1 MSLKT
6 FKALAYRELY
16 LSKKKLKPIL
26 IIFVVMSV
34 LSVLAIL
41 SFDYGNIGKLI
52 DDALSFNSD
61 KIDPGLQAE
70 TAEQIER
77 IKELIVLFTKIYP
90 ILLSCFAV
98 ASFLETCE
106 VDEKGKWRYFYQSTP
121 VTPLAKSATTFGIV
135 ILMNALSF
143 VVAFLFCLIIG
154 ALSGIGVSY
163 IDIALIL
170 TGIAVGDLFGTLLQ
184 IGIKL
189 FHSLDKA
196 GILLVSV
203 TFVGV
208 FGYQIINNLV
218 NGPIKQ
224 ETSDNITEIL
234 DILPGFA
241 EWALIAAPIV
251 IVASVVL
258 GFTVNV
264 LLYKRREK

>member
-6 FKALAYRELY
+6 FKALAYRELF

-26 IIFVVMSV
+26 VIFVVMSV
-34 LSVLAIL
+34 LSVLTIL

-52 DDALSFNSD
+52 DDALSSDYD
-61 KIDPGLQAE
+61 KIDPGMQAE
-70 TAEQIER
+70 IAEQIEK
-77 IKELIVLFTKIYP
+77 IKEIIVLFTKIYP

-98 ASFLETCE
+98 SSFFETCE

-121 VTPLAKSATTFGIV
+121 VTPIAKSATTFGVV
-135 ILMNALSF
+135 ILMNAVSF
-143 VVAFLFCLIIG
+143 VVAFVFCLIIG
-154 ALSGIGVSY
+154 ALSGIP
-163 IDIALIL
+163 INCTDIALIL

-196 GILLVSV
+196 GILLVFV

-208 FGYQIINNLV
+208 FGYQIINNLAKE
-218 NGPIKQ
+218 PIKQ
-224 ETSDNITEIL
+224 EASNNITEIL
-234 DILPGFA
+234 DILPGFSD
-241 EWALIAAPIV
+241 WALIAAPIV

>member
-1 MSLKT
+1 MSLRT

-16 LSKKKLKPIL
+16 LSKRKLKPVL
-26 IIFVVMSV
+26 IIFVIMSV

-41 SFDYGNIGKLI
+41 SFDYGNMGKLI
-52 DDALSFNSD
+52 RDALSFNPNVMD
-61 KIDPGLQAE
+61 AEMQAE
-70 TAEQIER
+70 ITETVQKY
-77 IKELIVLFTKIYP
+77 KEIVVLVTKIYP

-106 VDEKGKWRYFYQSTP
+106 VDEKGKWKYFYQSTP
-121 VTPLAKSATTFGIV
+121 VIPVAKSATTFGIV
-135 ILMNALSF
+135 ILMNAASF
-143 VVAFLFCLIIG
+143 IVAFLFCLIVG
-154 ALSGIGVSY
+154 AISGIGVSY

-203 TFVGV
+203 AFVGV

-218 NGPIKQ
+218 KGPVHQ
-224 ETSDNITEIL
+224 EASDDIFSIL
-234 DILPGFA
+234 DTLSDFA
-241 EWALIAAPIV
+241 DWALIAAPIV

-258 GFTVNV
+258 GFIANV

>member
-34 LSVLAIL
+34 LSVLAVL
-41 SFDYGNIGKLI
+41 SFDYGNLGKLFE
-52 DDALSFNSD
+52 DALSFN
-61 KIDPGLQAE
+61 PGVMDAEMQAE
-70 TAEQIER
+70 ISETIQKY
-77 IKELIVLFTKIYP
+77 KEIVVLATKIYS

-121 VTPLAKSATTFGIV
+121 VTPAAKSAATFGVV
-135 ILMNALSF
+135 ILMNAVSF
-143 VVAFLFCLIIG
+143 IVAFLFCLFIG
-154 ALSGIGVSY
+154 ALSGIGVNN
-163 IDIALIL
+163 IDVALIL
-170 TGIAVGDLFGTLLQ
+170 TGIAVGDFVGTLLQ

-196 GILLVSV
+196 VILLVSV

-218 NGPIKQ
+218 KGPVQQ
-224 ETSDNITEIL
+224 ETADDVTEML
-234 DILPGFA
+234 NVLSGFA
-241 EWALIAAPIV
+241 DWAIIAAPIV
-251 IVASVVL
+251 IAASVVL
-258 GFTVNV
+258 GFFVNV